1 MYSKMMSKLIIHCSC
16 MIFVTSFFKHHSY
29 SVHTLASECVF
40 VQIENIRLSKINE
53 SLNNKTCY
61 F

>member
-1 MYSKMMSKLIIHCSC
+1 

-40 VQIENIRLSKINE
+40 IQIEDIHFQR
-53 SLNNKTCY
+53 
-61 F
+61 